1 MRGRALGPG
10 MRNHQVERLNIKE
23 RMSAKENEKEQK
35 TNEIS
40 EWNYVISKRQGR
52 RVFRDAGSFA
62 SVFQKMEKTDLW

>member
-10 MRNHQVERLNIKE
+10 LRNHQVERLNIKE

-40 EWNYVISKRQGR
+40 EQNYAISR
-52 RVFRDAGSFA
+52 
-62 SVFQKMEKTDLW
+62 KTREERISRCR